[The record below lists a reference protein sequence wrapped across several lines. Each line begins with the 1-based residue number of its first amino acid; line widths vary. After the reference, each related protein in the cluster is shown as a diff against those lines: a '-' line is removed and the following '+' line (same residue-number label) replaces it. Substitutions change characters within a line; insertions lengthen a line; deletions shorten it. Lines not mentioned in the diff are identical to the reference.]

1 MNDYARA
8 GILILTIILVF
19 GLSYIAVD
27 HLGDVRVI
35 KDSEEVVKLQAEN
48 DSLKTVIEDLSVS
61 DSTEVPN
68 E

>member
-27 HLGDVRVI
+27 HLGTSR
-35 KDSEEVVKLQAEN
+35 K
-48 DSLKTVIEDLSVS
+48 
-61 DSTEVPN
+61 
-68 E
+68 